1 MDPHERARLDRL
13 NREAELEKTPGDP
26 HAAEPRDS
34 RPLIV
39 MVCAALGATAI
50 ILGMMWVNNS
60 RYDGASSR
68 PVAEQR
74 VPAPATR

>member
-39 MVCAALGATAI
+39 MACAVLAATAI
-50 ILGMMWVNNS
+50 ILGIMWVNNG
-60 RYDGASSR
+60 RYDGTSGR
-68 PVAEQR
+68 PVAEQHSR
-74 VPAPATR
+74 Q